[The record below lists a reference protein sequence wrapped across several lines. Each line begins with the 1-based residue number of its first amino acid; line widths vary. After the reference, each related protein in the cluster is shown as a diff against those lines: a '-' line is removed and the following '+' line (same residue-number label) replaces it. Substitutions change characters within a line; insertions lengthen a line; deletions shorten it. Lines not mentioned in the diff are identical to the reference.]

1 MNTGTLDE
9 PPTPFPLL
17 AIFSPLLE
25 PLRPPCWSSGF
36 SPFLR
41 EREREREGLCTSAC
55 HSSRTIARR
64 RRGSHERF
72 TLYSSND
79 GAHSNMKISRI
90 EITTRGSQI
99 IHGIS
104 FSRAGIE
111 ERLPLNDRASIFL
124 SVPWF
129 PYGCGTV
136 GYRCVGLF
144 YEEDDAERRL

>member
-1 MNTGTLDE
+1 M
-9 PPTPFPLL
+9 
-17 AIFSPLLE
+17 
-25 PLRPPCWSSGF
+25 GF
-36 SPFLR
+36 L
-41 EREREREGLCTSAC
+41 
-55 HSSRTIARR
+55 
-64 RRGSHERF
+64 
-72 TLYSSND
+72 
-79 GAHSNMKISRI
+79 
-90 EITTRGSQI
+90 
-99 IHGIS
+99 